1 MITVHEAIK
10 IVDREITALDD
21 ETVSLDA
28 AAGRVLAE
36 DVFADSDMPPF
47 DRSQMDGYAVKAED
61 TENAPVMLK
70 VVGESAAGRSWDG
83 ELLPGQA
90 VRIMTGARL
99 PNGADAVQK
108 VELTSSQ
115 DGGQWTDGADADI
128 TILQPTKPGRFIVP
142 RGSEVNAGETVL
154 KAGTRIKEAAI
165 APLAA
170 FGYTTVKVVRR
181 PRVAMMATGTE
192 IVDASVRPGEDQI
205 RNSNSPMLRAFT
217 QADGAKVGVL
227 PASGDDLASL
237 KEHISDAVVDN
248 DFLVLTGGVS
258 VGKYDLTKLALA
270 ELGAELHFERVR
282 LKPGK
287 PTVFGRL
294 GKCHV
299 FGLPGNP
306 VSSAVT
312 YFLFVRR
319 AILASQ
325 GAAEIGLLAGNAVL
339 DDDVKGTKERES
351 YLPARLRTDSHG
363 RLIAEPIRWH
373 GSSDFIGFASAEAL
387 VRVPEGERYEKG
399 DIVGILFL
407 PR

>member
-1 MITVHEAIK
+1 MIPVKEAIK
-10 IVDREITALDD
+10 IIDREIQALGGETVRLDD
-21 ETVSLDA
+21 AV
-28 AAGRVLAE
+28 GRVLAE
-36 DVFADSDMPPF
+36 DVVADSDMPPF

-70 VVGESAAGRSWDG
+70 VVGESAAGRSWIG

-99 PNGADAVQK
+99 PMSADTVQK

-115 DGGQWTDGADADI
+115 DGGQWTEGTSGDI
-128 TILQPTKPGRFIVP
+128 TILEPTKPGRFIVP
-142 RGSEVNAGETVL
+142 RGSEVSAGETVL
-154 KAGTRIKEAAI
+154 KAGTRINEGAV
-165 APLAA
+165 APLAS
-170 FGYTTVKVVRR
+170 FGYTEVKVVSR
-181 PRVAMMATGTE
+181 PRVAIMATGTE
-192 IVDASVRPGEDQI
+192 IVDASEQPGDDQI
-205 RNSNSPMLRAFT
+205 RNSNSPMLRAFA
-217 QADGAKVGVL
+217 QKDGADVTVL
-227 PASGDDLASL
+227 PISGDDLASL
-237 KEHISDAVVDN
+237 KEHISGAIAEN

-258 VGKYDLTKLALA
+258 VGKYDLTKLALS
-270 ELGAELHFERVR
+270 ELGAQLYFERVR

-319 AILASQ
+319 AILAAQ
-325 GAAEIGLLAGNAVL
+325 GATETGLLAGSAVL
-339 DDDVKGTKERES
+339 DGDVKGTKERES

-373 GSSDFIGFASAEAL
+373 GSSDFIGFAAAEAL
-387 VRVPEGERYEKG
+387 IRVPESERFEKG
-399 DIVGILFL
+399 DVAGILFL